1 VSDPAGIELRDATLA
16 EAAALLR
23 MMRTLAE
30 QEPGTI
36 EFDEPSALAALKLL
50 LAEPRFGRAWV
61 LWDGRTPVG
70 YVVLTISF
78 SFEYRG
84 RDAFIDEL
92 YIEPAY
98 RRRGLG
104 RMAMEFAEQRAKE
117 LGVNAV
123 HLEVDHGNDPAMELY
138 RKIGYADHDRHLM
151 TKWLRK
157 NQK

>member
-1 VSDPAGIELRDATLA
+1 MSDASGIELREATLSDSPV
-16 EAAALLR
+16 LLR
-23 MMRTLAE
+23 MMRALAE
-30 QEPGTI
+30 QEPGKI
-36 EFDEPSALAALKLL
+36 EFDEPAALAALQLL
-50 LAEPRFGRAWV
+50 LSEPRFGRAWI
-61 LWDGRTPVG
+61 LWDGATVAG

-92 YIEPAY
+92 YVDPAY

-104 RMAMEFAEQRAKE
+104 RLAIGFAEQRAKE

-138 RKIGYADHDRHLM
+138 RKIGYADHGRYLM

-157 NQK
+157 KQK

>member
-1 VSDPAGIELRDATLA
+1 VSDASGIEIR
-16 EAAALLR
+16 EASPADLTALLR
-23 MMRTLAE
+23 MMRALAE
-30 QEPGTI
+30 QEPGKI
-36 EFDEPSALAALKLL
+36 EFDEPAVRGVLGSFLQQPEL
-50 LAEPRFGRAWV
+50 GRMWV
-61 LWDGRTPVG
+61 LCDRQTLAG
-70 YVVLTISF
+70 YVVLTLGF

-104 RMAMEFAEQRAKE
+104 RMAMEFVESRAKE

-123 HLEVDHGNDPAMELY
+123 HLEVDHGNHPAMELY
-138 RKIGYADHDRHLM
+138 RRIGYADHDRHLM

-157 NQK
+157 KHE

>member
-1 VSDPAGIELRDATLA
+1 DAAT
-16 EAAALLR
+16 LLR
-23 MMRTLAE
+23 MMRTLVE
-30 QEPGTI
+30 QEPGKI
-36 EFDEPSALAALKLL
+36 AFDEASALAALKLL
-50 LAEPRFGRAWV
+50 LAEPRFGRVWV
-61 LWDGRTPVG
+61 LWDGETAAG

-104 RMAMEFAEQRAKE
+104 RMAVEFAEQRARE
-117 LGVNAV
+117 LSVNAL

-138 RKIGYADHDRHLM
+138 RKIGYADHDRYLM

-157 NQK
+157 KQE